1 MCATGGVSRRW
12 GNTVPPARRSAAAG
26 RLHAPICLRCTSVL
40 QCTGATRPP
49 AWLLISSTTTAPS
62 LAAAAYIHAYLRG
75 LPREQG
81 RRAHRRTESSGD
93 TLRPAFPA
101 ALCHPTK
108 RLRMRTVGHPPGGAT
123 PLHSPARQLDMA
135 LEGHVT
141 SRIPAAV
148 QFVLWANLS
157 ETPVSTSV
165 HLYLD
170 GESPRSPVG

>member
-62 LAAAAYIHAYLRG
+62 LAAAACIHAYLRG

-123 PLHSPARQLDMA
+123 PLHSPARRSDMA
-135 LEGHVT
+135 T
-141 SRIPAAV
+141 RRSRHLANPTPV
-148 QFVLWANLS
+148 QFVLM
-157 ETPVSTSV
+157 
-165 HLYLD
+165 
-170 GESPRSPVG
+170 G